1 MQGTNPVTVAR
12 SGAAPKPK
20 AKPKPGPKTKGN
32 KRKGDEKEPGDEEE
46 AQGGEEE
53 EEEEEEGQQGTEGNG
68 KKKPRKSDPAG
79 SGASGSGGIDE
90 LMGQLKDLRNGGG
103 GAWSC
108 AAVGASGLWLAAS
121 VLSEPDFWAGMRH
134 ATGFI
139 FWPDFWDI

>member
-20 AKPKPGPKTKGN
+20 PKPKPKQKGN

-53 EEEEEEGQQGTEGNG
+53 EEGQQGTEGNG
-68 KKKPRKSDPAG
+68 KKKPRKNDPAG

-90 LMGQLKDLRNGGG
+90 LMGQLKALRNGGG
-103 GAWSC
+103 GA
-108 AAVGASGLWLAAS
+108 
-121 VLSEPDFWAGMRH
+121 
-134 ATGFI
+134 
-139 FWPDFWDI
+139 